1 MQKLKEFEKR
11 INRVVE
17 IVETLSKEN
26 EELKKEIERLKDY
39 ECMYKGYQFAEKN
52 RKEQRI

>member
-39 ECMYKGYQFAEKN
+39 EYMYKGYQFAEKN